1 MRHSEQI
8 DQIVKALSAAQGTM
22 KGAKKDSNNNHFNR
36 RYADLASVWDACR
49 DALTANGLA
58 VVQSASNMDGGVRVS
73 SMLAHVSGQ
82 WIADDLIVPVRDAG
96 PQALGSAITYGRRY
110 SLAAL
115 VGVAP
120 EDDDAEA
127 AEARTKPEPV
137 KPSKP
142 ENYEL
147 WLTQDQVVATKSG
160 LEALQV
166 HFKAAP
172 AECRKWAVEQDGER
186 WQKIK
191 AMAAKADEPKGD
203 L

>member
-1 MRHSEQI
+1 MRHSDQI
-8 DQIVKALSAAQGTM
+8 DQIVKALSAAQGAM
-22 KGAKKDSNNNHFNR
+22 KGAKKDSSNNHFNR
-36 RYADLASVWDACR
+36 RYADLSSVWEACR
-49 DALTANGLA
+49 EALTANGLA
-58 VVQSASNMDGGVRVS
+58 VVQSASNVDGGVRVS

-127 AEARTKPEPV
+127 AEARPKADPV
-137 KPSKP
+137 KVGKP

-147 WLTQDQVVATKSG
+147 WLTQAQVVASKSG
-160 LEALQV
+160 LEALQA

-172 AECRKWAVEQDGER
+172 AECRKYAVEQDVDR
-186 WQKIK
+186 WQKVK
-191 AMAAKADEPKGD
+191 AMVVKANESKGD